1 MIAVGVKPCIVN
13 VLGIL
18 FKNTLCYKLFLSN
31 FRIVH
36 DEMARYFTLPSVLET
51 LFNLCYKLFGITIK
65 VSSSKFLFIYQGRD
79 DG

>member
-1 MIAVGVKPCIVN
+1 MP
-13 VLGIL
+13 
-18 FKNTLCYKLFLSN
+18 FFLSI

-65 VSSSKFLFIYQGRD
+65 VSSKFLFISQGRG